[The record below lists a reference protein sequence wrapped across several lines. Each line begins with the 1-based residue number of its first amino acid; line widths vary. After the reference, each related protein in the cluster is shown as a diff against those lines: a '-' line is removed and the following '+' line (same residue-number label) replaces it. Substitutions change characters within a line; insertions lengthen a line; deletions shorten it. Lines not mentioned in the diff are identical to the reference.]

1 MIARYWEENYRFTR
15 GDYLSLALRFDHR
28 ARARMRE
35 KEPASLSLSAYGRT
49 VAKDILSGID
59 WIRRRTMR
67 VRRTGI
73 ADEKSNGTE
82 TESSR
87 SRIPPLSLSLSLSL
101 CLFKKNQVSQSATQ
115 PAAGGMKRI
124 KEKRN
129 QPALSA
135 ACKSGTLRRAN
146 SAVPVTEPVI

>member
-101 CLFKKNQVSQSATQ
+101 SLFVCSRKTKYRKVRRS
-115 PAAGGMKRI
+115 R
-124 KEKRN
+124 
-129 QPALSA
+129 
-135 ACKSGTLRRAN
+135 LRG
-146 SAVPVTEPVI
+146 E